1 MVGSCVSP
9 IEQAVR
15 IATVAALATQGPF
28 VARHRSLNVIN
39 ADLEGSGYGCD
50 HLNKVESIK
59 ECEDL
64 FANFGWLVVHKKLSR
79 VLSQGGVTALKKTV
93 RCWGTQQNRR
103 VWKF

>member
-15 IATVAALATQGPF
+15 IATAAALATQAPF
-28 VARHRSLNVIN
+28 VAHHRSLSVIN

-50 HLNKVESIK
+50 HLNTVESIE
-59 ECEDL
+59 ECEEL

-79 VLSQGGVTALKKTV
+79 VLRRSGVTVL
-93 RCWGTQQNRR
+93 
-103 VWKF
+103 